1 MEFWCGISAREL
13 DYVRSFARGV
23 ESWTDH
29 LQLYQL
35 RCLWTAYC
43 FHQDMEVDTFSYD
56 NELMQIWQ
64 NMCGADEILILTMNS
79 TTTWPNFWFEDPSAI
94 YRQLIGRKNNEGETN
109 HAQRN

>member
-29 LQLYQL
+29 IQLYQL

-64 NMCGADEILILTMNS
+64 SMCGAVEIFDS
-79 TTTWPNFWFEDPSAI
+79 YEDFCNYMAEF
-94 YRQLIGRKNNEGETN
+94 L
-109 HAQRN
+109 A